1 MPVLEVHEVG
11 VRAWLLRRVLAR
23 EMQLRARVT
32 RLQVGS
38 ERSRA
43 SSSVR
48 PPGFRPWWKESVIAG
63 IPKAKPISGT
73 VQTRSSFSERGS
85 AGRCSGAQLLDEAG
99 GGRLLSSWAPP
110 ATRSPELSIRS
121 KTRAA

>member
-1 MPVLEVHEVG
+1 MPVREVHEVG
-11 VRAWLLRRVLAR
+11 VRACCFSRVLAR

-63 IPKAKPISGT
+63 IPKERAVFTISGT
-73 VQTRSSFSERGS
+73 VQTRSSFS
-85 AGRCSGAQLLDEAG
+85 
-99 GGRLLSSWAPP
+99 
-110 ATRSPELSIRS
+110 
-121 KTRAA
+121 RAR